1 MTSYTT
7 SELKKLVQDGM
18 ETIEFIQQNKE
29 DIQKTYGR
37 SAIEKPSTKE
47 RTVAWEKFT
56 KDKNLRGEMGTRGLG
71 SNQGGK
77 EEGGKPNAED
87 SRQDRGRGTAEG
99 SDHGSNSSGETIQP
113 INLTNYPHNC
123 ERNRPNTGHEKV
135 DDAKPG
141 CSFSGGTED
150 NSGGHS
156 ASYITTSDYNQIL
169 NFDEETNK
177 VETDPS
183 HQTTMTIR
191 DATADDLGLVLTGEP
206 GNVHKRLRGI
216 TSSTLEPI
224 NEAGPSSGIKKGT
237 DGNTASTRSE
247 EKCMSENGATQCV
260 QRSPQPQSNKNAS
273 AENARGSVQTVSKT
287 GSSTKDTQTTQDYT
301 SIEEKVELL
310 LSKFNQIEK
319 KVSLLPEIKEEFK
332 NINKKLTN
340 LSIAV
345 ATVENYIKDMM
356 IIIPK
361 SGSLE
366 NNSQADTNPD
376 LRPIIGRD
384 QTRGLDEIAE
394 KKSTL
399 ESFDSGFTPAYEVK
413 KEMLIYDLDFAKS
426 NASNFVPENTWESL
440 RIMKDMVDDSLKNKK
455 MATKIKKW
463 LEAQL
468 SEQNPK
474 DVYNALIESLNDLK
488 AAGH

>member
-224 NEAGPSSGIKKGT
+224 NEAGPSSGIKKGHRREYCIDT
-237 DGNTASTRSE
+237 FGGKVYVREWCNPVCSKITTTPVQQ
-247 EKCMSENGATQCV
+247 KCVCGECPRVCSNCIKDRELY
-260 QRSPQPQSNKNAS
+260 QRHS
-273 AENARGSVQTVSKT
+273 
-287 GSSTKDTQTTQDYT
+287 DYT
-301 SIEEKVELL
+301 RLY
-310 LSKFNQIEK
+310 
-319 KVSLLPEIKEEFK
+319 
-332 NINKKLTN
+332 IN
-340 LSIAV
+340 
-345 ATVENYIKDMM
+345 
-356 IIIPK
+356 
-361 SGSLE
+361 
-366 NNSQADTNPD
+366 
-376 LRPIIGRD
+376 
-384 QTRGLDEIAE
+384 
-394 KKSTL
+394 
-399 ESFDSGFTPAYEVK
+399 
-413 KEMLIYDLDFAKS
+413 
-426 NASNFVPENTWESL
+426 
-440 RIMKDMVDDSLKNKK
+440 
-455 MATKIKKW
+455 
-463 LEAQL
+463 
-468 SEQNPK
+468 
-474 DVYNALIESLNDLK
+474 
-488 AAGH
+488 